1 MDTPKPESTAS
12 QVPASARAALAALV
26 ELRDELQKMH
36 AELEYL
42 RLMLRL
48 NARD

>member
-1 MDTPKPESTAS
+1 MDTPQPGTTAS
-12 QVPASARAALAALV
+12 QVPASARTALAALV

-42 RLMLRL
+42 RLMLRVG
-48 NARD
+48 ARN

>member
-1 MDTPKPESTAS
+1 MDKSAA
-12 QVPASARAALAALV
+12 PAAPARDPLATLV

-48 NARD
+48 AARG